1 MAEAE
6 LLLILTELWMR
17 LSARSK
23 VVDAGG
29 WTPTA
34 VGVIEAHG

>member
-1 MAEAE
+1 
-6 LLLILTELWMR
+6 LWMR

-34 VGVIEAHG
+34 VGVIEAHGWQRLLAAEGG

>member
-1 MAEAE
+1 
-6 LLLILTELWMR
+6 LWIR

-23 VVDAGG
+23 VVDGGG

-34 VGVIEAHG
+34 VGVIEAQGW